1 MSQCQLVDFAVDRRL
16 AGLPDW
22 LRQRQPRIA
31 QHKKAVQLGW
41 YCTCKGT
48 LSKVEHYHGKST
60 PRDEDV
66 AATWAAKVAAE
77 HPQCGPRPTG
87 PGATPSLEEALCDTA
102 RVVVQQVN
110 QTRALKR
117 QLTEVTEVNE
127 QLQGQAAAAEVAVG
141 KKRTADKKSAQDEG
155 RRLEIDP
162 SCHDLLSDTDISY
175 AKRAPNT
182 GLVATVKYWA
192 RGSSAAVFQLV
203 WALVLHFNLQ
213 EQLARQGVRSQ
224 VSVLLERSQN
234 EKLSMAVGI
243 TQVTL
248 C

>member
-1 MSQCQLVDFAVDRRL
+1 M
-16 AGLPDW
+16 
-22 LRQRQPRIA
+22 
-31 QHKKAVQLGW
+31 
-41 YCTCKGT
+41 
-48 LSKVEHYHGKST
+48 
-60 PRDEDV
+60 
-66 AATWAAKVAAE
+66 
-77 HPQCGPRPTG
+77 
-87 PGATPSLEEALCDTA
+87 
-102 RVVVQQVN
+102 
-110 QTRALKR
+110 
-117 QLTEVTEVNE
+117 
-127 QLQGQAAAAEVAVG
+127 AVG
-141 KKRTADKKSAQDEG
+141 KKCTVDKKSAQDEG

-234 EKLSMAVGI
+234 EKLSMTVGI